1 MAVRR
6 GKDYTGAIGN
16 IIWRNY
22 RKRMIA
28 QSKPKRVRQTIE
40 TKKSATR
47 FGIAS
52 TIAGRMRQGFR
63 PSYSHKDGTMVN
75 RFTTTVRSIL
85 DGCFDKAA
93 NSHTFYPDSFN
104 RLIGFP
110 FNEKSKLTD
119 SLFVN
124 LQLSIENDALHIR
137 IPNIA
142 IPVQFKFPAR
152 ANYCVPRISV
162 FWFSPATGREL
173 SRHKELTAVSNEK
186 GILPAQEIIFEA
198 PKGTVCVVALGLN
211 YYYLRNDI
219 KTPINSEKF
228 SPSGICATIVNP
240 GEFPEKEMGTEL
252 YKWASHYGLR
262 VPGTLF
268 SDALIPV
275 LKEEDQGITAEEAML
290 AAEMAQKKELDAAK
304 NEKAVEVA
312 RKLKTKGLENADI
325 ADVTGLT
332 VEEIEKL

>member
-1 MAVRR
+1 MAIRK
-6 GKDYTGAIGN
+6 GKEYTGAIGDV
-16 IIWRNY
+16 IWRKY

-28 QSKPKRVRQTIE
+28 QSKAKRVKQTIE

-85 DGCFDKAA
+85 DSCFDKPA
-93 NSHTFYPDSFN
+93 NTHTFYPDSFN
-104 RLIGFP
+104 RLIGFA

-119 SLFVN
+119 SFFVN
-124 LQLSIENDALHIR
+124 IKLSIEDDALRIR
-137 IPNIA
+137 IPDIA
-142 IPVQFKFPAR
+142 IPVQFNFPAR

-173 SRHKELTAVSNEK
+173 SRHRELNAVSNEK
-186 GILPAQEIIFEA
+186 SILPAQEIIFEA

-228 SPSGICATIVNP
+228 APSGICGAIVNP
-240 GEFPEKEMGTEL
+240 GEFPEKDMGKEL
-252 YKWASHYGLR
+252 YKWASHAGLK
-262 VPGTLF
+262 VPGTIF
-268 SDALIPV
+268 SDTSTPIL
-275 LKEEDQGITAEEAML
+275 EEDPGITAEEAML
-290 AAEMAQKKELDAAK
+290 ATEMAQKKELDAAK

-312 RKLKTKGLENADI
+312 RNLKMLGLADI
-325 ADVTGLT
+325 DIANATGLA
-332 VEEIEKL
+332 VEEIERL